1 MFCSNCGKQLEDGDK
16 VCGFCGVPVQ
26 SESNVTLS
34 KDKPDKTDRNVCSV
48 LYFIAMY
55 YFFSDDSRAF
65 SSEFKEQNNIGCTKN
80 TDCHIIDTGDNV
92 HLKTLGDWGFVA

>member
-34 KDKPDKTDRNVCSV
+34 KDKPDKTHNNVEKYGNTEIPS
-48 LYFIAMY
+48 YF
-55 YFFSDDSRAF
+55 
-65 SSEFKEQNNIGCTKN
+65 KKQ
-80 TDCHIIDTGDNV
+80 
-92 HLKTLGDWGFVA
+92 L